1 MRLGTAVTC
10 ASALG
15 LATCVAPALGS
26 PAVGAVDTLPF
37 SMHCTGTGPR
47 RVAPVLHGA
56 RAQFAVPADWHTGR
70 AAANDTSSG
79 GACGQP
85 YLVVDVPGDAG
96 GCLEQT
102 VYASAAMTDGGTPA
116 SFLRSQGSG
125 FPILARGRLPTVSGM
140 RGIWEELEMG
150 VTPAY
155 PSYAVDAVYAAAHGS
170 TFYELSVV
178 PPPSYTGACR
188 GSGPRARGVA
198 RQLVQS
204 FRVEPT

>member
-1 MRLGTAVTC
+1 MRLGAAVIC
-10 ASALG
+10 AGALG

-26 PAVGAVDTLPF
+26 HAVGGVDTLPF

-47 RVAPVLHGA
+47 RVAAVLHVA
-56 RAQFAVPADWHTGR
+56 RAQFAVPPAWHTGR
-70 AAANDTSSG
+70 SAAYD
-79 GACGQP
+79 CGQP
-85 YLVVDVPGDAG
+85 YLVIDVPGDAG
-96 GCLEQT
+96 GCLEPT
-102 VYASAAMTDGGTPA
+102 VYASASSADGETPA
-116 SFLRSQGSG
+116 SFLALEGSG
-125 FPILARGRLPTVSGM
+125 FPIFARGRLPTVSGM

-155 PSYAVDAVYAAAHGS
+155 PSYGVDAVYAAAHGS

-188 GSGPRARGVA
+188 GSGPRARGIA